1 MLITELLHVSD
12 TSLVATRITKAILKD
27 RAENH
32 AASQHDTYAAYHA
45 HSAKDTY
52 AITANHDV
60 DVVFCL
66 PKYSNNKITTRNS
79 TNPYRIGLC

>member
-12 TSLVATRITKAILKD
+12 TSLVVTRITKAILKD
-27 RAENH
+27 RAKNH

-52 AITANHDV
+52 AITANHAVESNATNAGIITDYATYPV
-60 DVVFCL
+60 D
-66 PKYSNNKITTRNS
+66 
-79 TNPYRIGLC
+79 